1 MKGRLAPSFI
11 TRMISREKV
20 ISLAKEKI
28 EALNYFLVD
37 VEVSD
42 TNEITIFFDKEE
54 GVLVKDCLYLS
65 RHIEENMD
73 RNLED
78 YQLTVC
84 SPGIDRALV
93 VRQQYLKN
101 IGRDVNVKTTDGDEI
116 KGKLIS
122 FAEDMVIEKQTKQKK
137 KREFQLERISIPA
150 RKIKETKLIIKF
162 K

>member
-11 TRMISREKV
+11 IKMISREKV

-28 EALNYFLVD
+28 EALNYFLID

-42 TNEITIFFDKEE
+42 TNEVTILFDKEE
-54 GVLVKDCLYLS
+54 GVLVQDCLHLS

-84 SPGIDRALV
+84 SPGIDKALV
-93 VRQQYLKN
+93 VKQQYLKN
-101 IGRDVNVKTTDGDEI
+101 TGRDVKVKTIDGDEI
-116 KGKLIS
+116 TGKGLYFNS
-122 FAEDMVIEKQTKQKK
+122 LQVC
-137 KREFQLERISIPA
+137 
-150 RKIKETKLIIKF
+150 
-162 K
+162 